1 MNIAAFYSLPYQSPR
16 RPPPAGLSAAE
27 HTIHT
32 MRQLLHL
39 LSFYLFF
46 CLPLMGGHR
55 HDTRQARA
63 APGPLAGIQT
73 DDSFT
78 VEELVQDV
86 FVTGACNTITN
97 IRAIGSEKGIG
108 YFESGEASIGMSRGV
123 IIATGPVGNAEGP
136 NTATDKSGDFMDDS
150 GDPDLNLMATGDVKD
165 AVGIEFDFMPLDS
178 IVTFSYVFASEE
190 YCEFVGSIYNDVF
203 GFFIRGPGINGGFSG
218 NARNVALI
226 PGSNDYVSINSVNY
240 QQNSAYYV
248 RNELID
254 DAVLCGLDLY
264 YDNHYGEIEYDG
276 FTRRLTA
283 VLRLQPCQT
292 YHIRLVVAD
301 VGDNFYD
308 SAVFLA
314 AESFNLGGEVE
325 ISAGTGI
332 TPSNPSLEGC
342 RDAYFIFERAPGAN
356 RQYPM
361 SVNYTVSSLSAAL
374 PGIDFAPLPG
384 SITIPGGAAFIQ
396 VPVDIIND
404 GLAESVEDIILELD
418 IPCACYTD
426 SARMFIADSPP
437 VAVRLEDFGICE
449 NGAADI
455 SPEIEGGS
463 EPFTYAWNTGQ
474 ATSSVT
480 ATADGPPL
488 YAVTVY
494 DACGNSAADSAS
506 YFLTEPP
513 EALLSGEASI
523 CEGDTAFLP
532 LELTGAAPWSITYSL
547 NGVAQPE
554 IRDIFNPA
562 YRLPATRDGAYTLLS
577 VRDGACEGY
586 TGGEAVVEVRRVSLE
601 VAGTDVSCHG
611 GADGG
616 LQVEITGGAPPFT
629 YSWQEDIGNSLS
641 PQGLAAGTYHLA
653 VTDNSGCRKEAAF
666 EVGSPPP
673 LEALMPD
680 CERLAEGQ
688 VALSPSGGTP
698 PYLYSLDGESFF
710 GPSLFDGLR
719 EGQQYTVTVQDAAG
733 CLFTQNLIM
742 PARYEQMITLPTT
755 LNANLGRRILLQPEL
770 HIPDALIGAIRWAP
784 AEGLSCTDCLE
795 PELLPLQDAAY
806 TLRVVDIYGCSAE
819 ASIQVSV
826 KDDAA
831 IFVPTA
837 FSPNGDHINDR
848 FNVYANTYQVER
860 VAAFRVFDRWGGL
873 LFEKENFPPNDES
886 AGWDG
891 VSRGQPLGPGVYT
904 YVVEVLLVNGNRQ
917 IVGGHV
923 VLMR

>member
-1 MNIAAFYSLPYQSPR
+1 
-16 RPPPAGLSAAE
+16 
-27 HTIHT
+27 
-32 MRQLLHL
+32 
-39 LSFYLFF
+39 
-46 CLPLMGGHR
+46 MGDHR
-55 HDTRQARA
+55 HDASKA
-63 APGPLAGIQT
+63 GMAPTPLAGLQT

-97 IRAIGSEKGIG
+97 IRAIGSENGIG
-108 YFESGEASIGMSRGV
+108 YFHSGDASIGIGRGV
-123 IIATGPVGNAEGP
+123 IISTGPIANAEGP
-136 NTATDKSGDFMDDS
+136 NSATDKSGDFMDNS

-178 IVTFSYVFASEE
+178 IVTFRYVFASEE

-203 GFFIRGPGINGGFSG
+203 GFFIQGPGINGNFSG

-226 PGSNDYVSINSVNY
+226 PGSNDFVSINSVNY
-240 QQNSAYYV
+240 QQNEAYYV

-254 DAVLCGLDLY
+254 DAVLCDLDIY
-264 YDNHYGEIEYDG
+264 FDDHYGEIEYDG

-332 TPSNPSLEGC
+332 TPSTPSLEGC
-342 RDAYFIFERAPGAN
+342 QDAYFVFERLPGADM
-356 RQYPM
+356 QYPM
-361 SVNYTVSSLSAAL
+361 SVNYTLSALGAAL
-374 PGIDFAPLPG
+374 PGVDFEPLPG
-384 SITIPGGAAFIQ
+384 SVTIPGGAPFVQ
-396 VPVDIIND
+396 VPVNIFND

-449 NGAADI
+449 NGATEI
-455 SPEIEGGS
+455 SPQIEGGS
-463 EPFTYAWNTGQ
+463 EPFTYEWNTGQ
-474 ATSSVT
+474 ATSSVN
-480 ATADGPPL
+480 ATANGPPL

-494 DACGNSAADSAS
+494 DACGNSAADSAAF
-506 YFLTEPP
+506 FLTSPP
-513 EALLSGEASI
+513 EAYLSGEANI

-562 YRLPATRDGAYTLLS
+562 FRLPATRAGTYTLLS
-577 VRDGACEGY
+577 VRDGACEGFS
-586 TGGEAVVEVRRVSLE
+586 GGEARVEVQQISLE
-601 VAGTDVSCHG
+601 VVSTDVSCPG
-611 GADGG
+611 GADGS
-616 LQVEITGGAPPFT
+616 LRVEITGGIPPFT
-629 YSWQEDIGNSLS
+629 HSWQESIGNSLS

-653 VTDNSGCRKEAAF
+653 ITDGSGCRKEVAL

-680 CERLAEGQ
+680 CGRLAEGQ
-688 VALSPSGGTP
+688 VVLSPSGGTP
-698 PYLYSLDGESFF
+698 PYLYSLDGESFY
-710 GPSLFDGLR
+710 GLSLFDRLDA
-719 EGQQYTVTVQDAAG
+719 GQQYAVTIQDAAG
-733 CLFTQNLIM
+733 CVFSQDFIM
-742 PARYEQMITLPTT
+742 PARYEQMITLQPT
-755 LNANLGRRILLQPEL
+755 LEANLGRRILIQPEL
-770 HIPDALIGAIRWAP
+770 HIPETLIGAIRWAP
-784 AEGLSCTDCLE
+784 AEGLSCTDCLA
-795 PELLPLQDAAY
+795 PELLPMEDNIY

-819 ASIQVSV
+819 ASVQVSV
-826 KDDAA
+826 KDEAA

-837 FSPNGDHINDR
+837 FSPNGDRINDR
-848 FNVYANTYQVER
+848 FNVYANTYQVELITS
-860 VAAFRVFDRWGGL
+860 FRVFDRWGGL
-873 LFEKENFPPNDES
+873 LFEKKNFPPNDES

-891 VSRGQPLGPGVYT
+891 ASRGQPLDPGVYT
-904 YVVEVLLVNGNRQ
+904 YMVEALLLNGGRQ
-917 IVGGHV
+917 VKGGHV